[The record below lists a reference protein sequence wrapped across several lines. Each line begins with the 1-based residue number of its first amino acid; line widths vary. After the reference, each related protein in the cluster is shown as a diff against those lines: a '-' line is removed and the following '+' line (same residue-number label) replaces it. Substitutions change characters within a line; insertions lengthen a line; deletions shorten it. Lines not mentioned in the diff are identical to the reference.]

1 MPTLPWESGESR
13 RCKFAPL
20 CKAAWLRDRL
30 VGTIYAIQKAKHTIP
45 GHAMRRIV
53 AALCVAVSLGAMHAQ
68 IIVDAG
74 KDTLQLCQ
82 GQTTQLGGSP
92 TALGGRAPYRYQ
104 WDPPLGLSDPSSP
117 NPILTAVRSNQRYI
131 LTVTDADGAI
141 GRDTVF
147 LIMHIPPRINAG
159 GMIEACV
166 GQTVVLG
173 GTPTA
178 YGGLAPYQFV
188 WSGLPPTAQNVTE
201 PNPTFVAD
209 RIEQR
214 LVGVQV
220 TDSRGC
226 TAYDTV
232 RITVTQPITIAVS
245 QRNYEICAGE
255 PVQVG
260 ANPVAQGGTPPYRV
274 VWQPSGSIS
283 SPDVPNPTVFP
294 TVTTRYYCT
303 VTDSKGCTR
312 TDSILVRVKPA
323 MTIRLQDTS
332 ICYGKEILLGDS
344 TAVTGGVPPYQYHW
358 EAFDEQGRPVNDSF
372 DPRAPWQ
379 RIVPPATR
387 LYRLVVRDQQGCTQR
402 ATMRV
407 TVTEPPLAEFA
418 LPPEICQG
426 KTIIFG
432 TVYNRFFVYQWQV
445 EGAGATILGDPTS
458 NVVRIRWDS
467 SGRSRVMLAVR
478 DQGKGCDYSAEA
490 FVTVHPL
497 PSPTI
502 AVEGRRHL
510 CPGETT
516 TLDAGDGYT
525 AYVWSNGARTQ
536 RITISDQHA
545 GMYTVTVTDRHG
557 CVNTSPPLLV
567 EANKTPEPTISGPA
581 KFCAGTTIELRATPG
596 FARYRWNTGQTDP
609 TIAVSQPG
617 TFTVTVYDSIGCE
630 GTSQPFT
637 TEFNPVSMSGGGNSQ
652 FLNRE
657 TLLDYPEQTVYF
669 INTDDEPLTLSAI
682 RITPYYPDL
691 RITRLD
697 INGRPIAGV
706 GGAVLQVGER
716 LNIHLKYT
724 PQVPDTAVV
733 RLELEVVLPCP
744 WTFIQPIMLSSY
756 DKRIPMIAAVPDVH
770 GVVGG
775 ALTIPVMLQLINP
788 QDSIIDATVEYTLR
802 INAKMFEFRT
812 VILGR
817 ILDAR
822 VDTDGWYTIRVVTE
836 NVSLRTTE
844 PQLLGRLEGRGLA
857 STLFRDSVYITRV
870 EVRDVLKQPFVRT
883 QNGVLTLSPYCFPR
897 DVVLDGLLRI
907 QVHPNPADRYVD
919 ILLTNAVEGVYGVM
933 VTTLN
938 GQTILQQQQH
948 IVASRELLR
957 IELDAVP
964 TGTVILTVTTPIGT
978 YRTLLVVRK

>member
-1 MPTLPWESGESR
+1 
-13 RCKFAPL
+13 
-20 CKAAWLRDRL
+20 
-30 VGTIYAIQKAKHTIP
+30 
-45 GHAMRRIV
+45 MRRVI
-53 AALCVAVSLGAMHAQ
+53 AALCVVVSLGAMHAQ
-68 IIVDAG
+68 IVVDAG
-74 KDTLQLCQ
+74 KDTLHLCQ
-82 GQTTQLGGSP
+82 GQTTQLGGAP
-92 TALGGRAPYRYQ
+92 TALGGRAPYRYH
-104 WDPPLGLSDPSSP
+104 WDPPLGLSDPTSP
-117 NPILTAVRSNQRYI
+117 NPILTAIRSNQRYI
-131 LTVTDADGAI
+131 LTVTDVDGAV

-147 LIMHIPPRINAG
+147 LIMHLPPRVNAG
-159 GMIEACV
+159 GMIEVCV
-166 GQTVVLG
+166 GQTIVLG

-178 YGGLAPYQFV
+178 YGGQSPYQFE
-188 WSGLPPTAQNVTE
+188 WSGLPPTAQNVTG
-201 PNPTFVAD
+201 PNPTFFAD
-209 RIEQR
+209 RVEQR
-214 LVGVQV
+214 LVTVQV

-232 RITVTQPITIAVS
+232 RVTITQPITIAMT
-245 QRNYEICAGE
+245 QRAYEICAGE
-255 PVQVG
+255 PLQVG
-260 ANPVAQGGTPPYRV
+260 TNPIAQGGTPPYRV

-294 TVTTRYYCT
+294 AVTTRYYCT
-303 VTDSKGCTR
+303 VTDGKGCTR

-358 EAFDEQGRPVNDSF
+358 EAFDAQGRPVNDSF
-372 DPRAPWQ
+372 ERTAPWQ
-379 RIVPPATR
+379 RVIPPATR

-426 KTIIFG
+426 RTIIFG
-432 TVYNRFFVYQWQV
+432 TVYNRLFIYYWRV
-445 EGAGATILGDPTS
+445 EGAGGTILSDPTS

-516 TLDAGDGYT
+516 TLDAGSGYT
-525 AYVWSNGARTQ
+525 VYVWSNGARTQ
-536 RITISDQHA
+536 RITISDQQA
-545 GMYTVTVTDRHG
+545 GMYTVTVTDRNG

-567 EANKTPEPTISGPA
+567 EANTTPKPTISGPT

-596 FARYRWNTGQTDP
+596 FARYRWSTGQTES

-630 GTSQPFT
+630 GMSQPFT
-637 TEFNPVSMSGGGNSQ
+637 TEFNPISMSGGGNSQ

-657 TLLDYPEQTVYF
+657 TLLDYPEQTIYF
-669 INTDDEPLTLSAI
+669 INTDDEPLTIRAI

-691 RITRLD
+691 RIARLD
-697 INGRPIAGV
+697 INGRPIASI

-733 RLELEVVLPCP
+733 RVELEVVLPCP

-756 DKRIPMIAAVPDVH
+756 DKRVPMIASVPNVH

-775 ALTIPVMLQLINP
+775 ELTIPVMLQLVNA
-788 QDSIIDATVEYTLR
+788 QDSIIDATVAYTLR
-802 INAKMFEFRT
+802 INAKMFEFQS
-812 VILGR
+812 IMPGR
-817 ILDAR
+817 VLNAR
-822 VDTDGWYTIRVVTE
+822 VDPDGWYTISIVRE
-836 NVSLRTTE
+836 NISLRTTE
-844 PQLLGRLEGRGLA
+844 PQLLGTLKGIGLA
-857 STLFRDSVYITRV
+857 STLFRDSVHITTIQ
-870 EVRDVLKQPFVRT
+870 VRNVLKEPIVRMRD
-883 QNGVLTLSPYCFPR
+883 GVLTLSPYCFPR
-897 DVVLDGLLRI
+897 DIVLDGRLRI
-907 QVHPNPADRYVD
+907 QVQPNPADHYADVV
-919 ILLTNAVEGVYGVM
+919 LNNAVEGTYT
-933 VTTLN
+933 VTIATLN
-938 GQTILQQQQH
+938 GQIILQQRPS
-948 IVASRELLR
+948 ITESRDQILR
-957 IELDAVP
+957 LDLGAVP
-964 TGTVILTVTTPIGT
+964 SGTVVVTVVSPIGT
-978 YRTLLVVRK
+978 YCTLLVVSK